1 VIADPTPRCNRGASE
16 RFLQS
21 LTPKPLAPN
30 PWPLFMQTP
39 WENELARFM
48 TDLLAVQDDTLHV
61 LVRKREL
68 LGASDGEGLAMLGV
82 EEARIVDRLQECL
95 RRREEMLGRAARE
108 GLPAD
113 SIQSLTKALPKSRRG
128 ELPKQ
133 LRLSKAQSRLLQN
146 HSLTNWVIAQKTL
159 IHLSQVL
166 EIIATG
172 GRLKPT
178 YERGEPATVGSG
190 ALVDHEA

>member
-1 VIADPTPRCNRGASE
+1 
-16 RFLQS
+16 
-21 LTPKPLAPN
+21 
-30 PWPLFMQTP
+30 MQTP
-39 WENELARFM
+39 WETELAGFM
-48 TDLLAVQDDTLHV
+48 TDLLAVQDETLDV
-61 LVRKREL
+61 LARKREL
-68 LGASDGEGLAMLGV
+68 LGAADGEGLARLGLEEQQLV
-82 EEARIVDRLQECL
+82 ERLQDCL

-113 SIQSLTKALPKSRRG
+113 SIQSLTKALPKNRRG

-133 LRLSKAQSRLLQN
+133 LKLSKAQSRLLQH

-159 IHLSQVL
+159 IHLSQML

>member
-1 VIADPTPRCNRGASE
+1 
-16 RFLQS
+16 
-21 LTPKPLAPN
+21 
-30 PWPLFMQTP
+30 MQTP
-39 WENELARFM
+39 WEIELARFM
-48 TDLLAVQDDTLHV
+48 TDLLAVQDETLGV
-61 LVRKREL
+61 LARKREM
-68 LGASDGEGLAMLGV
+68 LGAADGEGLANLGV
-82 EEARIVDRLQECL
+82 EEERLVDRLQECL
-95 RRREEMLGRAARE
+95 RRREEMLGRASRE

-113 SIQSLTKALPKSRRG
+113 SIQSITKALPTSQRG

-133 LRLSKAQSRLLQN
+133 LKLSKAQSRLLQH

-159 IHLSQVL
+159 IHLSQML

-178 YERGEPATVGSG
+178 YGRGDRATVGSG